1 MKSMALFSD
10 PFEALVRLQQTMDTL
25 RSSDWLNTGP
35 SAAGAFPPV
44 NAFRKG
50 DDYVLIAELPGVD
63 RDSVDI
69 QVKGNTI
76 RLGGRKPVNHIEKAS
91 QHRRERLAGTF
102 DRAVTLPVELNAEG
116 VKAEYRDG
124 ILALFVPRA
133 EQDKPRSIRIA

>member
-1 MKSMALFSD
+1 MSMVFAD
-10 PFEALVRLQQTMDTL
+10 PFETLFNFQQALDSFR
-25 RSSDWLNTGP
+25 RSGWLESSPSGTGP
-35 SAAGAFPPV
+35 YPPV
-44 NAFRKG
+44 NVFRKG
-50 DDYVLIAELPGVD
+50 DDFVILAELPGVKKEELN
-63 RDSVDI
+63 V